1 MLLCPMPTCKK
12 PLARLSPTCPNC
24 QADLSLLV
32 DYVKN
37 LQAGLDTA
45 EERTRAGDLG
55 GAVWAYLE
63 VLEVDPD
70 NSEARRQVGQV
81 TAAVRQFDRSAPGRR
96 WRWRLERRARF
107 RHAVTTWAGD
117 PVTWATF
124 CWWLLVFLL
133 VLALGFFLGRL
144 FPPAPE
150 GPPAAAAARHA
161 AAVHSITTGRASSF
175 SETGT

>member
-32 DYVKN
+32 DYVHN
-37 LQAGLDTA
+37 LRAGLDVA

-70 NSEARRQVGQV
+70 NPEAKRQVGQV

-96 WRWRLERRARF
+96 WRRRLERQARF
-107 RHAVTTWAGD
+107 RHLVTTYAAD
-117 PVTWATF
+117 PVSWATF
-124 CWWLLVFLL
+124 FLWLLAFLAVF
-133 VLALGFFLGRL
+133 ALGFAVARWL
-144 FPPAPE
+144 PAPPE
-150 GPPAAAAARHA
+150 GPPAAGSAWHTRT
-161 AAVHSITTGRASSF
+161 VPGLLQR
-175 SETGT
+175 G

>member
-32 DYVKN
+32 DYVQN
-37 LQAGLDTA
+37 LRAGLDVA

-70 NSEARRQVGQV
+70 NPEAKRQVGQV

-96 WRWRLERRARF
+96 WRRRLERQARF

-117 PVTWATF
+117 PVSWATF
-124 CWWLLVFLL
+124 FWWVLVFLM

-144 FPPAPE
+144 LPAPAE
-150 GPPAAAAARHA
+150 GPPAPGATLHPT
-161 AAVHSITTGRASSF
+161 AVTGSLQR
-175 SETGT
+175 G